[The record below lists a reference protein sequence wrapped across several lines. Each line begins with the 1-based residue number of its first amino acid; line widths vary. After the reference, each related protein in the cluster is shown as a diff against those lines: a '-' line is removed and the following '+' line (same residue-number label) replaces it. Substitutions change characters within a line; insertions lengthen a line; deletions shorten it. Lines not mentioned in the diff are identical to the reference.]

1 MTTKG
6 KGTRMAKTNTEAAS
20 QAAAPIKF
28 VGVDDGHYAV
38 KVVTDDG
45 QMFSIPSRARSGKH
59 LIAWQG
65 PSDSDG
71 GIYRT
76 EEGGLY
82 TVHEHL
88 NDEEDTRFRDYPTS
102 QLNRVL
108 VHHALRRAGL
118 AGQHVN
124 ICTGLPVSYYY
135 IGGEKNQALID
146 GKEQNLRKG
155 VTAEHGE
162 CAIIDDN
169 TVTTE
174 AIAAYFDQIMNM
186 DGTETSVCGE
196 VEHASVG
203 VVDVG
208 GKTTDSVVV
217 LPGGMQID
225 NARSGSTDIGVLKL
239 NDTIDAALRTKF
251 KFDMVPKS
259 MTESAIATNT
269 IKVYG
274 KVEDV
279 TSIVREAKA
288 ELAEGI
294 LSNVRTKIGSG
305 RDLEWVLFVG
315 GGSIVMREQLAS
327 HFPHAR
333 FPDRPEM
340 ANARGMFKIAKYIFG
355 AGA

>member
-1 MTTKG
+1 MTKEKG
-6 KGTRMAKTNTEAAS
+6 NRMAKTNPEAAS
-20 QAAAPIKF
+20 QAAATQF

-38 KVVTDDG
+38 KVVTEDG

-59 LIAWQG
+59 LTAWQG
-65 PSDSDG
+65 TSESDG

-76 EEGGLY
+76 EEGGLF

-88 NDEEDTRFRDYPTS
+88 SDSDDTRFRDYPLS
-102 QLNRVL
+102 PLNRVL

-118 AGQHVN
+118 GGQRVN

-135 IGGEKNQALID
+135 VGGEKNQVLID
-146 GKEQNLRKG
+146 GKEQNLRKS
-155 VTAEHGE
+155 VSAEHGE
-162 CAIIDDN
+162 CAVIDGN

-186 DGTETSVCGE
+186 DGSETDVYGE
-196 VEHASVG
+196 VEKAMVG

-225 NARSGSTDIGVLKL
+225 NARSGSTDIGILNL
-239 NDTIDAALRTKF
+239 NDTIEAVLRTKF
-251 KFDMVPKS
+251 NFDRVPVS
-259 MTESAIATNT
+259 MIEDAISTGS
-269 IKVYG
+269 IKEYG
-274 KVEDV
+274 KRHDV
-279 TSIVREAKA
+279 TDIVRKAK
-288 ELAEGI
+288 EDLADGI
-294 LSNVRTKIGSG
+294 LANVRAKIGTG

-315 GGSIVMREQLAS
+315 GGSMVMREQLARN
-327 HFPHAR
+327 FPHAR

-340 ANARGMFKIAKYIFG
+340 ANARGMFKIAKYVFG